1 MNPGRPTP
9 AVNTE
14 HEPYLCWFNYG
25 DSQLL
30 LLGQPH
36 SLCNLS
42 NLKVESIQRLCHVSC
57 EDNILEQMYFR
68 AIYIYR

>member
-1 MNPGRPTP
+1 MKPRPTP

-14 HEPYLCWFNYG
+14 HEPYLLCGFNYG

-30 LLGQPH
+30 LPGQPH
-36 SLCNLS
+36 SCNLP
-42 NLKVESIQRLCHVSC
+42 NLKVESLQRLCSVSC

-68 AIYIYR
+68 AIGN